1 MEEKTKKKDMTL
13 VCDRIKANTIQVDSQ
28 TETLNTMIGD
38 RFSFESQVVELG

>member
-1 MEEKTKKKDMTL
+1 MGEKTMKKEMTL

-38 RFSFESQVVELG
+38 RFRFESQAMELG